1 MFFSAMFAPPN
12 GLQYHHNSQRKRLR
26 KRFDGHISISSISLE
41 DEIDRV
47 TAELGGLSAGGNIST
62 FCSGGDAAAV

>member
-1 MFFSAMFAPPN
+1 M
-12 GLQYHHNSQRKRLR
+12 R

>member
-1 MFFSAMFAPPN
+1 M
-12 GLQYHHNSQRKRLR
+12 R

-47 TAELGGLSAGGNIST
+47 TVELGGLFADGNISA